1 MKRAFAI
8 LTALLLVVG
17 WTAGAMAQAPKPGAP
32 PGAPAQPCAPGAPG
46 APPAPGAKPGAEKPG
61 SAMEVE
67 GKIKAV
73 TGNKVTLDD
82 GTQLE
87 IPATVKVNK
96 SELKPGAMVKASYE
110 EKGGKKIVTSLEVKG
125 PEKGGPAMKG
135 PGTPEK
141 KKTY

>member
-1 MKRAFAI
+1 MKQAFAV

-17 WTAGAMAQAPKPGAP
+17 LAAGTMAQTPKPGAP
-32 PGAPAQPCAPGAPG
+32 GAQPCAPKQPCA
-46 APPAPGAKPGAEKPG
+46 AKPGA
-61 SAMEVE
+61 AMEVE
-67 GKIKAV
+67 GTIKSVDPA
-73 TGNKVTLDD
+73 GKRVTLDD

-87 IPATVKVNK
+87 IPATVKVDK
-96 SELKPGAMVKASYE
+96 KDLKPGAMVKASYE
-110 EKGGKKIVTSLEVKG
+110 EKGGKKIVKSLEVKG